1 LLINSQF
8 ITSINSF
15 YSSFKTSVNKTY
27 LKNSIIDELAIKFIK
42 KQAKIEQKYGNMNI
56 NNRRNLNEF
65 KKTTEI
71 FLKKNYYFFAQNF
84 LINYII
90 YQPDNIFN
98 KYISEIYK
106 SLQTT
111 IESLM
116 NDRNDK
122 YSILIRKHLENC
134 FKKKLKSFSNKNDIK
149 INIDFNEQEDNII
162 FSENIP
168 IFSQQDTLATYSAI
182 NDNFEIPYQ
191 NTNYFSFNK
200 EIISELE
207 IKRKIITY
215 NNWFTFNKKNKKF
228 LNEET
233 VKKIEKFIEKINYQQ
248 SDFDNNYNDETFI
261 LFQNE
266 IKKDLINVLSANA
279 PKFLKEIYLK
289 YENNIILKILENDEI
304 EKIIKNEDIQSL
316 FKNLIFKHFSEN
328 TKTEKLIKLNKISI
342 ILTGK
347 SGVGKSTL
355 INCLLKD
362 KKAKEGDFKVI
373 TLATQS
379 YQSDKIPF
387 LNLIDTRGYELNQKY
402 DPQKIKEEII
412 KNIKLN
418 KERKDHNEHIQ
429 CIWFCLNGNS
439 IDESEIKT
447 LNDLKNNEFNIPLV
461 VIFTK
466 AQIKNVVEKMEK
478 EINEKFPDL
487 NFVPVLGRRTE
498 VMKEFGLDDLIK
510 KTIKAI
516 NSKDKNGIFD
526 SVFKVYKEKEENNL
540 KTTLLEIQTDIIN
553 KLTEEYITD
562 YTSYLNEY
570 DLEQYIYRLIEKS
583 IMGFSFQN
591 DITENTLNLDENTKN
606 DIKNQIENLIKMYTE
621 ISEKY
626 INQLLNNKS
635 LDYLDLQVNVERF
648 YNSSI
653 TPELKRNRKDFQRLI
668 STSLR
673 ENYYFIAQKYSF
685 YRLIHDLLII
695 LTEQFKNNIFKKMQN
710 FLEEDEEIKEYC
722 RNISIKIFE
731 DFEED
736 IDKYKNNNGKIY
748 S

>member
-1 LLINSQF
+1 MKKEEQELFKALKELYEDMTMPIIFVYINESDNSSAKKMENGMREENINNSFVTVRAEEMQLMDGTTIPAFGKDHLFKTTLLSCTKALENDMSKMMMRLISKNITDNLIRKNKKIKDNIIKKTLNDYLEDYNNPLEDGDFIKHIVNIFIKYLNEFYDKKKKITGESFSLLINSPF

-15 YSSFKTSVNKTY
+15 YSSFKTSVNKTHS
-27 LKNSIIDELAIKFIK
+27 NSFIEERAIEFIK
-42 KQAKIEQKYGNMNI
+42 MQAKIEQKYGNMNI

-71 FLKKNYYFFAQNF
+71 FLKKNYYFFVQNF

-90 YQPDNIFN
+90 YRPDNIFN
-98 KYISEIYK
+98 DYISAFYG
-106 SLQTT
+106 SLQAI

-116 NDRNDK
+116 NDRNDE
-122 YSILIRKHLENC
+122 YSILIRKQLENC
-134 FKKKLKSFSNKNDIK
+134 FKRKLKSFSNKNDIT
-149 INIDFNEQEDNII
+149 INIDFNDKEDNII

-207 IKRKIITY
+207 IKRDIMTY
-215 NNWFTFNKKNKKF
+215 NNWFTFKRKSKKF
-228 LNEET
+228 LNKET
-233 VKKIEKFIEKINYQQ
+233 VQKIEKFIEKIIYQQ
-248 SDFDNNYNDETFI
+248 SDFDNNYNGETYI

-266 IKKDLINVLSANA
+266 IKKDLINVLSANV
-279 PKFLKEIYLK
+279 PKFLKEIYFK
-289 YENNIILKILENDEI
+289 YENNIILKMLENNEI
-304 EKIIKNEDIQSL
+304 EKIIENEDIQSL

-355 INCLLKD
+355 INCLLKE

-373 TLATQS
+373 TMATQS

-498 VMKEFGLDDLIK
+498 VIKEFGLDELIK
-510 KTIKAI
+510 ETIKAI

-526 SVFKVYKEKEENNL
+526 SVFNLYKEK
-540 KTTLLEIQTDIIN
+540 
-553 KLTEEYITD
+553 
-562 YTSYLNEY
+562 
-570 DLEQYIYRLIEKS
+570 
-583 IMGFSFQN
+583 
-591 DITENTLNLDENTKN
+591 
-606 DIKNQIENLIKMYTE
+606 
-621 ISEKY
+621 
-626 INQLLNNKS
+626 
-635 LDYLDLQVNVERF
+635 
-648 YNSSI
+648 
-653 TPELKRNRKDFQRLI
+653 
-668 STSLR
+668 
-673 ENYYFIAQKYSF
+673 
-685 YRLIHDLLII
+685 
-695 LTEQFKNNIFKKMQN
+695 
-710 FLEEDEEIKEYC
+710 
-722 RNISIKIFE
+722 
-731 DFEED
+731 
-736 IDKYKNNNGKIY
+736 
-748 S
+748 